1 MPVNPFQATAEMQWG
16 GYESKKSYRG
26 QGQMGAG
33 SLSGQGHRSKGWAPA
48 APEATLSQ
56 PRAEGRMPQ
65 GNADIKRPNYGAQ
78 TSEQPQKGSRRASF
92 GGMGAGATKGGSG
105 TTAGGDIIIDASQR
119 IGSTEIGDNNK
130 ISGAVGYKASVS
142 DSMTGGKVDQS
153 QGFSPSTTSKAGS
166 SRGGAGASG
175 RGGAGGSKAGAGSG
189 ASGAGGAGRGGAG
202 AAGRGGAGGNSARG
216 GDTGSMNTNMSGQ
229 RMGSPVFNVGRN
241 RIDSDNIRRE
251 STTRTTSTDVR
262 ASGSG
267 KASADTKS
275 VDARKSVPMSK
286 KGKTA
291 KTETKPAEPANAS
304 TPKEEAATKE
314 TIKEKAK
321 KSVAKGAAKVAAKA
335 TSSTTKTASKKTSKK
350 TSKKEEEE

>member
-92 GGMGAGATKGGSG
+92 GGMGAGAVKGGGSG
-105 TTAGGDIIIDASQR
+105 MTAGGDIKFDLS
-119 IGSTEIGDNNK
+119 IGKTDMR
-130 ISGAVGYKASVS
+130 GANMQGARVGALGMGAKTS
-142 DSMTGGKVDQS
+142 DSNLGDIDQS
-153 QGFSPSTTSKAGS
+153 QTFSPSTTSKAGS

-202 AAGRGGAGGNSARG
+202 GNAARG

-229 RMGSPVFNVGRN
+229 RMGSPVLNIGRN
-241 RIDSDNIRRE
+241 RIDSDNIKRE

-291 KTETKPAEPANAS
+291 KTETKPAEPTNAS

-314 TIKEKAK
+314 TIKERAK
-321 KSVAKGAAKVAAKA
+321 KSVAKGAAKVATKA
-335 TSSTTKTASKKTSKK
+335 TASTAKTASKKTSKK